1 MLALYLNLLS
11 SRGKTFQ
18 QFYLRREA
26 VFTQH
31 LQCIKHTTFCLCN
44 LENWSEAA
52 IKEVFCNTYRVNLD
66 CKSSHLVL
74 EGRRRFILPETTAGL
89 APFGSAGQTGTHPQ
103 LYLDTNSQRLVCREQ
118 HLSAI
123 PAGNQFA

>member
-1 MLALYLNLLS
+1 M
-11 SRGKTFQ
+11 
-18 QFYLRREA
+18 
-26 VFTQH
+26 FTQ
-31 LQCIKHTTFCLCN
+31 LQRIKHTAFRLCN

-52 IKEVFCNTYRVNLD
+52 IKEVFCNTYTVNSD

-74 EGRRRFILPETTAGL
+74 EGGRRFILPETTAGP
-89 APFGSAGQTGTHPQ
+89 APFGSAGQTDTHPQ
-103 LYLDTNSQRLVCREQ
+103 LYLHTNSQRAVCREQ